1 MDKKKALSEITQEI
15 ESCPLCKKWGDGRA
29 VSGEGNPDADIL
41 FIGEAPG
48 KEESRTGRPFVGR
61 SGQLLRSA
69 IRDIGLREEEVFI
82 TSPVKYLPHRGTPV
96 RENILHGREHLL
108 RQLSIIKPK
117 ILVLMGSV
125 ACRAVLEKK
134 VEVARDHGSIVRLKG
149 MTCLITFHPAY
160 ALRFPSGKKA
170 FFRDFRK
177 LRRLVQAGTK
187 AKNDRV

>member
-125 ACRAVLEKK
+125 ACQGPRQHREAQRHDLSDNFSSCLCPSVPVGEESLFPGFQEAEK
-134 VEVARDHGSIVRLKG
+134 ACAGRDE
-149 MTCLITFHPAY
+149 
-160 ALRFPSGKKA
+160 GKK
-170 FFRDFRK
+170 
-177 LRRLVQAGTK
+177 
-187 AKNDRV
+187 